1 MTAPNQ
7 DDILQQYF
15 DGELSAEEAAV
26 VRRELAEDEELS
38 QKLEGLERLRELMR
52 AGAEEASED
61 LDSEALFSRIEAA
74 LEEDVVDDDP
84 MFPTQK
90 TPGLRVVRGGQK
102 AAPPAPPRRVWTGIV
117 GGALAAAA
125 AVALLLL
132 IPSDPGHQVATGPDH
147 EREEPVEVEP
157 PPGSEIVEVDFGYN
171 TGAIFAVE
179 DPDEG
184 ARYAVVWISDE
195 KVEDGLDAVPEP
207 ESEQRI
213 Q

>member
-15 DGELSAEEAAV
+15 DGELSAEDAAG

-38 QKLEGLERLRELMR
+38 QRLAGLERLGELMR
-52 AGAEEASED
+52 VGAEEASED
-61 LDSEALFSRIEAA
+61 LDSDALFSRIEAA

-90 TPGLRVVRGGQK
+90 PPGLRVVRGGQK
-102 AAPPAPPRRVWTGIV
+102 ATPPAPPRRVWTGIV

-132 IPSDPGHQVATGPDH
+132 IPSEPGHQVATGPDDG
-147 EREEPVEVEP
+147 EEPVEIEP

>member
-7 DDILQQYF
+7 DDTLQQYF
-15 DGELSAEEAAV
+15 DGELAPEEAAV
-26 VRRELAEDEELS
+26 VRQELAENEELR
-38 QKLEGLERLRELMR
+38 QRLEGLERLRELMH
-52 AGAEEASED
+52 AGAEEAAAD

-74 LEEDVVDDDP
+74 LEQDALDDDP
-84 MFPTQK
+84 MFPAVEK
-90 TPGLRVVRGGQK
+90 ASGLRVVPGGRK
-102 AAPPAPPRRVWTGIV
+102 SAPRATPRRVWTGIV

-125 AVALLLL
+125 AVALLTL
-132 IPSDPGHQVATGPDH
+132 IPSEPGPVATGPDH
-147 EREEPVEVEP
+147 EGEEPVEIDP
-157 PPGSEIVEVDFGYN
+157 PAGSEIVEVDFGYN

-195 KVEDGLDAVPEP
+195 KIEDGLEAVPEP
-207 ESEQRI
+207 ETEQRI